1 MFCTIITI
9 VIFMGEV
16 FSSFYNFIM
25 DTIDNMGVYGPLL
38 GSLFIVLESII
49 PPLPLF
55 VFITI
60 NFIAFG
66 YVLGFIISWV
76 CTIIGCVISYYLVKK
91 FLRNFVVKKIKNI
104 DLLTRCMNY
113 IENLSLTKITVIL
126 SIPFTPAFMM
136 NIAAGLVNMN
146 FKKFFIAIL
155 ISKVFLVYFW
165 GFIGTSLVESFQ
177 HPESLIT
184 VVIMMLIAYGISLVI
199 KKVFK
204 IN

>member
-1 MFCTIITI
+1 
-9 VIFMGEV
+9 MGEV
-16 FSSFYNFIM
+16 FSNFYNLIM
-25 DTIDNMGVYGPLL
+25 DTIDSMGVYGPIL

-66 YVLGFIISWV
+66 NAIGFIISWI
-76 CTIIGCVISYYLVKK
+76 CTIIGCLISYFLVKK

-104 DLLTRCMNY
+104 DLLTKCMNY

-155 ISKVFLVYFW
+155 ISKIFLVYFW
-165 GFIGTSLVESFQ
+165 GFVGTSLVESFQ
-177 HPESLIT
+177 NPTSLIT
-184 VVIMMLIAYGISLVI
+184 VVIMMIVAYVVSFVI

>member
-1 MFCTIITI
+1 
-9 VIFMGEV
+9 MGEV
-16 FSSFYNFIM
+16 FSNFYNFIM
-25 DTIDNMGVYGPLL
+25 DTIDSMGVYGPIL

-66 YVLGFIISWV
+66 NVLGFIISWI
-76 CTIIGCVISYYLVKK
+76 CTIIGCLISYFLVKK

-104 DLLTRCMNY
+104 DLLTKCMNY

-155 ISKVFLVYFW
+155 ISKIFLVYFW
-165 GFIGTSLVESFQ
+165 GFVGTSLVESFQ
-177 HPESLIT
+177 NPTSLIT
-184 VVIMMLIAYGISLVI
+184 VVVMMIIAYLMSFVI

>member
-76 CTIIGCVISYYLVKK
+76 CTIIGCIISYYLVKK

-155 ISKVFLVYFW
+155 ISKVFLVFFW